1 MIRALVAALALSAVL
16 AGCGTPTPAPQLN
29 VPPASTAEQPAPAP
43 AAGGQQSER
52 GNLVKQLGE
61 SAAFGPTASGQ
72 VDPVVTFAV
81 DKITVGAKC
90 TSAYPQPAEHG
101 NLVRI
106 DLRAETA
113 KTLPTDGFYMLTGW
127 DFSTVGADGITETQL
142 VTGAAASCLDES
154 DMFHNQQFAPGSK
167 YRGSI
172 VIDTKNPAGALIL
185 KPSFMFGTGG
195 WEWTYGK

>member
-1 MIRALVAALALSAVL
+1 MQEA
-16 AGCGTPTPAPQLN
+16 
-29 VPPASTAEQPAPAP
+29 
-43 AAGGQQSER
+43 
-52 GNLVKQLGE
+52 
-61 SAAFGPTASGQ
+61 
-72 VDPVVTFAV
+72 
-81 DKITVGAKC
+81 
-90 TSAYPQPAEHG
+90 PQPAEHG

-113 KTLPTDGFYMLTGW
+113 KTLPADGFYMLTGW

-142 VTGAAASCLDES
+142 VTVGAASCLDES

-172 VIDTKNPAGALIL
+172 VIDTKNDSGALIL

-195 WEWTYGK
+195 WEWTYGA